1 MPETVLSSRG
11 VMWAIS
17 GYDNARCRALRLVIR
32 RAAVLGHLCLT
43 ALTQRMPAC
52 LLCVHTP
59 AMLTV
64 LQGGLQG
71 HES

>member
-17 GYDNARCRALRLVIR
+17 GYDNARCRALRLVM
-32 RAAVLGHLCLT
+32 RAAVLGHLCQT

-52 LLCVHTP
+52 LLCVHTS